1 MPSLEGVQV
10 EGLRELNRAF
20 ARLGKDVNR
29 EMRGELKKVAEPVA
43 SDAQQLAASR
53 IRNIGP
59 RWSQMRVGVTQKL
72 VYVVPKQ
79 KGRLS
84 RRNPKL
90 KRPNMAPLLMTRAL
104 VPALHE
110 NEQRIVQRLENLL
123 DRLADENGF

>member
-1 MPSLEGVQV
+1 MPSVEGVQV

-20 ARLGKDVNR
+20 ARLGKDANKQ
-29 EMRGELKKVAEPVA
+29 MRGELKKVAEPVA
-43 SDAQQLAASR
+43 SDAHQLAASR

-59 RWSQMRVGVTQKL
+59 KWSEMRVGVTQRL

-79 KGRLS
+79 RGRLS

-90 KRPNMAPLLMTRAL
+90 KRPNMAPLLMTRAML
-104 VPALHE
+104 PALHE